1 MTGLLD
7 HGSLKFVDLLSSEV
21 QAEIEAVE
29 RRRTFQD
36 GQMIH
41 SSGDDGDRLLIVRSG
56 AIKVG
61 RIDPNGKE
69 VMLAALGAG
78 HVIGIIGVLTGRKRT
93 QNAVASGKT
102 TIGFVNKAD
111 FLTLMER
118 RPEIAGAILPMALD
132 RLNTAFSIVDDIR
145 LLNLT
150 AFTASLLLK
159 NLPEESEVS
168 GVLNWNQSELAVA
181 VGASRVS
188 VGKALKKLEQEGM
201 IVLKYGAIEIPDAKA
216 LSDWIDAARAE
227 NSS

>member
-1 MTGLLD
+1 M
-7 HGSLKFVDLLSSEV
+7 DLLSPEV
-21 QAEIEAVE
+21 QSEIEAVE
-29 RRRTFQD
+29 LRRTYQD
-36 GQMIH
+36 GQMVH
-41 SSGDDGDRLLIVRSG
+41 SSGDDGDRLIIVRSG
-56 AIKVG
+56 AIRVG
-61 RIDPNGKE
+61 RIDPNGRE
-69 VMLAALGAG
+69 AMLAVLGAG

-93 QNAVASGKT
+93 QNAVTSGET
-102 TIGFVNKAD
+102 TIGFVSKAD

-132 RLNTAFSIVDDIR
+132 RLNMAFSIVDDIR

-168 GVLNWNQSELAVA
+168 GVLHWNQSELAVA

-188 VGKALKKLEQEGM
+188 VGKALKKLEQEGL
-201 IVLKYGAIEIPDAKA
+201 IALKYGAIEIPDAKA
-216 LSDWIDAARAE
+216 LSDWIDVARAE

>member
-168 GVLNWNQSELAVA
+168 GVLHWNQSELAVA